1 MKPDWFEDLPATKTV
16 LKWTVRIAFMLIGGV
31 IIFYQWRDAQV
42 NRVRTIEEVQ
52 EVQQLDISEIKNE
65 FKGLE
70 DRTEELLKEQ
80 TDKIIEI
87 IQDNTRQTDKKLEL
101 LIKYREM
108 DKEMLIDMLSLS
120 RKSAEPV
127 AEKPEISIGVR
138 KK

>member
-42 NRVRTIEEVQ
+42 NRVRTIEQVQ

-120 RKSAEPV
+120 RKSTEPV